1 MRRAI
6 RKHLRDFIALS
17 VLFLIA
23 LAVSGYILS
32 NQRLYLPAWVP
43 GVGTEF
49 YEVNA
54 EFGTAQAVVPGQG
67 QTVNIAGVAVGDLG
81 EVKLRDG
88 VAVVQMKIRQKYAPV
103 YKDAHVLLRPKTGL
117 KDMTVELD
125 PGNKSAGEIE
135 NKGTI
140 PVDNSL
146 PDVNLDEIL
155 SQLDRDT
162 RDYLMILANSG
173 GEAFGDEEAAKDLRG
188 TLKRLEPTNRDLAKI
203 NGELSK
209 RRKNLARVVHNFSAL
224 TSELGTKDK
233 QLSQLVVSANENFR
247 ALASQDGNI
256 RESLRLLPPTLEQA
270 KTTLTSANAL
280 SKELGPTFSA
290 LRPAA
295 RALGPALRDTR
306 PFLRDT
312 EPIIRKQLRPFTRTA
327 RAPVKQ
333 LRIAA
338 ENLEP
343 LTPNLTR
350 TFRVINSLLNTVAY
364 NPPGPEEEGFLFW
377 GSWVNHMGATIFS
390 TQDAHGAIRRGVF
403 VGSCTSFQL
412 LEQIAADNPSLKVLA
427 DLLGAPRSTDICP
440 TPGEPSAPKANPD
453 GSTAA
458 KPKVAPKSESPTP
471 GKPAAPAAEGKPVAP
486 VTSGKPAETPKVGG

>member
-6 RKHLRDFIALS
+6 RKHLRDFIALT

-23 LAVSGYILS
+23 LGVSGYILS

-54 EFGTAQAVVPGQG
+54 EFATAQAVVPGQG

-81 EVKLRDG
+81 EVKLRNG
-88 VAVVQMKIRQKYAPV
+88 VAVVQMKIREEYAPV
-103 YKDAHVLLRPKTGL
+103 YRDAHVLLRPKTGL

-140 PVDNSL
+140 PVDSSL

-173 GEAFGDEEAAKDLRG
+173 GEAFGDEEAAKDLRS
-188 TLKRLEPTNRDLAKI
+188 TLRRFEPTNRDLAKI
-203 NGELSK
+203 NGELSE
-209 RRKNLARVVHNFSAL
+209 RRRNLRRVVHNFSSL
-224 TSELGTKDK
+224 VNEVGTKDK

-247 ALASQDGNI
+247 ALASQDQNI
-256 RESLRLLPPTLEQA
+256 RESLRLLPPTLRTA

-295 RALGPALRDTR
+295 RALGPSLRETR

-312 EPIIRKQLRPFTRTA
+312 EPIIRTQLRPFA
-327 RAPVKQ
+327 REARPTVRQ

-338 ENLEP
+338 DNLKP

-350 TFRVINSLLNTVAY
+350 TFRVINSLVNTLAF
-364 NPPGPEEEGFLFW
+364 NPPGPEEEGYLFW
-377 GSWVNHMGATIFS
+377 ASWVNHMGATVFS

-403 VGSCTSFQL
+403 IGSCTSFQL
-412 LEQIAADNPSLKVLA
+412 LEQIADTNPNLKVLA

-440 TPGEPSAPKANPD
+440 TPGDSPGPGAKTKGET
-453 GSTAA
+453 GTAT
-458 KPKVAPKSESPTP
+458 KPK
-471 GKPAAPAAEGKPVAP
+471 AAPASPTGGRPVA
-486 VTSGKPAETPKVGG
+486 SEPKVGG